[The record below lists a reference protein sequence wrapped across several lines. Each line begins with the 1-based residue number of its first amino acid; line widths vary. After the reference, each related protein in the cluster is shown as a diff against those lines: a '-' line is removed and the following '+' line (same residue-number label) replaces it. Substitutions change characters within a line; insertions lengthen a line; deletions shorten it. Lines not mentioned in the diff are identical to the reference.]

1 MERERIFYRTDLLYE
16 DGVIQAIGKGLPLDG
31 PNCQAIDCTGK
42 YLIPGL
48 FDAHI
53 HIGASNMLPMLLA
66 NGVTSVRHLT
76 GGERVLALAEDIRQG
91 RRLGPSIHASG
102 FVYDGHDGPSE
113 NPEHQYISNGEEAEK
128 AVYDTIEAGCL
139 WVKTY
144 PSIRRDLYKRLMDT
158 ANACG
163 IPVCGHMSYLVD
175 AKELRDWGY
184 QCCEHSS
191 SLPRHPWDLRYLA
204 ESGMWLCQTQ
214 VVCETLPDYVW
225 NGKQLEDLPEWA
237 YVPAYLKDL
246 WKRQNE
252 EIALGYKKRGLK
264 PDIQEV
270 IGRGRAFMEY
280 SDRYMAG
287 TDASFPGITAGF
299 SLHNELE
306 RLVTLYGASPYEAF
320 KAATIRPASYIG
332 VEKSKGILAVG
343 ADADIVILKEN
354 PLAYIGN
361 TRSIDAV
368 IRGGQFLG
376 RAELDSMLENAA
388 QLTKEQVEF
397 FEGNSEG

>member
-1 MERERIFYRTDLLYE
+1 MVDTVTVGNGSAISKELEVGAY
-16 DGVIQAIGKGLPLDG
+16 VIQEIQSA
-31 PNCQAIDCTGK
+31 
-42 YLIPGL
+42 PG
-48 FDAHI
+48 
-53 HIGASNMLPMLLA
+53 
-66 NGVTSVRHLT
+66 
-76 GGERVLALAEDIRQG
+76 
-91 RRLGPSIHASG
+91 
-102 FVYDGHDGPSE
+102 
-113 NPEHQYISNGEEAEK
+113 
-128 AVYDTIEAGCL
+128 
-139 WVKTY
+139 
-144 PSIRRDLYKRLMDT
+144 
-158 ANACG
+158 
-163 IPVCGHMSYLVD
+163 
-175 AKELRDWGY
+175 
-184 QCCEHSS
+184 
-191 SLPRHPWDLRYLA
+191 
-204 ESGMWLCQTQ
+204 
-214 VVCETLPDYVW
+214 YVW

-287 TDASFPGITAGF
+287 TDASYPGITAGF

-306 RLVTLYGASPYEAF
+306 RLVTLYGASPYEAL